1 MKITVRAF
9 RLAER
14 DLHVDAKAGHLHKNF
29 NTAPHCAQAAV
40 AATRSQKALSAAKSE
55 SFGDNFYL
63 QMSIT
68 RTVEFAKE
76 DTLPATQP
84 QLAVFHKY
92 RLARANQHGLHVRV
106 RISFGMP
113 VRPFKRNQAIKRA
126 FKIAGHV
133 GIRAL
138 VDHDCRGGVRHVH
151 IANAAGHPRLRN
163 RLLNL
168 HGDVNELGAA
178 SCFYS

>member
-1 MKITVRAF
+1 NQIQITGTLDFTAHLGHVRSEPRGGNDSSMKITVRAF

-76 DTLPATQP
+76 DTLP
-84 QLAVFHKY
+84 
-92 RLARANQHGLHVRV
+92 G
-106 RISFGMP
+106 
-113 VRPFKRNQAIKRA
+113 
-126 FKIAGHV
+126 
-133 GIRAL
+133 
-138 VDHDCRGGVRHVH
+138 
-151 IANAAGHPRLRN
+151 
-163 RLLNL
+163 
-168 HGDVNELGAA
+168 
-178 SCFYS
+178 